1 MDHHQIRF
9 VSLAGKTSEEQ
20 MAPAFGVMIALSDAL
35 LDQSKNHPTST
46 SPLGYRRR
54 ERDSKRPNGSSGQK
68 NKNISDSS
76 WLKILTLSNRVMP
89 LNGILDEAGVSLRR
103 DSGAQKDTKPIAGR
117 ET

>member
-1 MDHHQIRF
+1 
-9 VSLAGKTSEEQ
+9 

>member
-1 MDHHQIRF
+1 MGRHQIRF

-46 SPLGYRRR
+46 RSLAYRRR